1 MRFVF
6 VFVIYFFIYVQLL
19 RVVDVFI
26 CWSIIVCIIIV
37 SITVVFMLSLLVSL
51 LYYIV
56 SIATAISIIITSIV
70 IDGIESRCTQFQL
83 IEDET
88 TVSFEVLLRFIS
100 GSADE
105 AQREFE
111 SVASASAD
119 QFCLWCLFLPLH
131 QRAREC
137 FVIRFPCR
145 CDCSV
150 GFRDGSFR
158 RTQTIAKFGVKAECL
173 LIQIE
178 WRKRSEE
185 KG

>member
-6 VFVIYFFIYVQLL
+6 VFVIYFFIYVQLW

-70 IDGIESRCTQFQL
+70 IDGIESRCTQFLL

-88 TVSFEVLLRFIS
+88 TVSKSSCVSSPDLRMKPRGNSKALPRLRLTNFVYGVFFYHCIN
-100 GSADE
+100 AL
-105 AQREFE
+105 E
-111 SVASASAD
+111 SVLS
-119 QFCLWCLFLPLH
+119 
-131 QRAREC
+131 
-137 FVIRFPCR
+137 FV
-145 CDCSV
+145 
-150 GFRDGSFR
+150 FRVDVTALLDLETGVLER
-158 RTQTIAKFGVKAECL
+158 R
-173 LIQIE
+173 
-178 WRKRSEE
+178 RR
-185 KG
+185 